1 MLFVH
6 ISVVFFMLAGIL
18 AFFSTYFYFTGKL
31 GFKRYIVCLI
41 ISLMSVYETNT
52 TGTSYDIHY
61 YGPDHVIE
69 FMKEVKNE
77 R

>member
-41 ISLMSVYETNT
+41 ISFMSVYETHT